1 MPMDKARYPNDWE
14 KIAFSVKESVGWTC
28 QLCGKECRKPGERL
42 DTHKRTLTVHH
53 LDHQPENCARE
64 NLIALCAPCHL
75 KADAKFHAE
84 NRKRKVK
91 WK

>member
-1 MPMDKARYPNDWE
+1 MPMDKARYPKDWE
-14 KIAFSVKESVGWTC
+14 NIAFSVKESVGWTC